1 MPPKK
6 SQKQITESQ
15 RSTSSLPMR
24 KQKAWLMPYTPL
36 IVTPTPRAQAL
47 RERVGR
53 RKFASVVGPA
63 ITEDRKT
70 FESYCSSQSPLPK
83 QQNLLPQ
90 RSLPMPMPM
99 GIPKHSPK
107 QSEKE
112 KSKVDEKQSL
122 LVVSNQLPKTPDIN
136 LLVSFIE
143 EAGELADGHRQNS
156 LMEEI
161 IAQFGAYLLYVDD
174 LETKVKNIKSA
185 YDRLLKVKRLEA
197 Q

>member
-1 MPPKK
+1 
-6 SQKQITESQ
+6 
-15 RSTSSLPMR
+15 
-24 KQKAWLMPYTPL
+24 
-36 IVTPTPRAQAL
+36 
-47 RERVGR
+47 
-53 RKFASVVGPA
+53 
-63 ITEDRKT
+63 
-70 FESYCSSQSPLPK
+70 
-83 QQNLLPQ
+83 
-90 RSLPMPMPM
+90 MPMPM